1 MWKFLLPFSLLGTLV
16 LLTFSCANPVAPTG
30 GPRDKTPP
38 QLIPEESTPNFQTN
52 FSKQRIEL
60 TYDEWVQLQDVFTQ
74 VVVSPPLEFRPKID
88 LKKRTVRLDFNEREA
103 LREDATYV
111 INFGDA
117 IQDLTERN
125 KAKMVFVFS
134 TGDFIDSLSLS
145 GQVVDAFSGKP
156 VEEVLFL
163 LYENKAD
170 SVVRTERPFYFGKTD
185 KQGNFKINN
194 VKAGT
199 FKGFALTDQNLN
211 YLFDSEVEKI
221 GFPDSLIQI
230 TDSIQPQVKVRL
242 FSELPTLFL
251 TDEESDD
258 YGLVKLI
265 FNREPYDAKVGY
277 DNLNQFIYFEP
288 ENDTI
293 RLWYDLKEDREWN
306 VYIDR
311 DTIVDTVRVE
321 AGLKAEFLQ
330 NARLNWVK
338 KRPGDAPI
346 TLSPT
351 EPITLTFSHPLAGFD
366 TSGIR
371 LFEDSIRTPV
381 QPLVQLDSVKKRQ
394 LFLQFA
400 RRGGLAYELEILPG
414 MVFDQYGLRNRDTL
428 RQVYNAAP
436 PKEFGNLLLKIT
448 GLRPDTTYLIRLL
461 VKGGELVEEFQ
472 VNKIESFEHRFQ
484 TLSPGNYVA
493 EVIEDLDGNGRWSTG
508 NYDLKRQP
516 ERLLTKEL
524 EQLRAN
530 WDVEAE
536 LQAVFSNK
544 KEE

>member
-1 MWKFLLPFSLLGTLV
+1 
-16 LLTFSCANPVAPTG
+16 
-30 GPRDKTPP
+30 
-38 QLIPEESTPNFQTN
+38 
-52 FSKQRIEL
+52 
-60 TYDEWVQLQDVFTQ
+60 
-74 VVVSPPLEFRPKID
+74 LEYRPKID
-88 LKKRTVRLDFNEREA
+88 LKKRTVRFDFNEREV
-103 LREDATYV
+103 LHEDATYV
-111 INFGDA
+111 INFGGA

-163 LYENKAD
+163 LYENQAD

-185 KQGNFKINN
+185 KQGNFTINN
-194 VKAGT
+194 VKGGT
-199 FKGFALTDQNLN
+199 FKGFALADQNLN

-230 TDSIQPQVKVRL
+230 TDSIQPQVKIRL

-251 TDEESDD
+251 TDEESDR

-265 FNREPYDAKVGY
+265 FNREPYDAKVDY
-277 DNLNQFIYFEP
+277 DHLHQFIYFEP
-288 ENDTI
+288 VNDTI
-293 RLWYDLKEDREWN
+293 RLWYDLKDDREWN
-306 VYIDR
+306 VYVER
-311 DTIVDTVRVE
+311 DTIVDTIRVE
-321 AGLKAEFLQ
+321 AGLKTEFLQ

-346 TLSPT
+346 TLAPAD
-351 EPITLTFSHPLAGFD
+351 PIKLLFNHPLAGFD
-366 TSGIR
+366 TSGIH
-371 LFEDSIRTPV
+371 LFEDSLHTFV
-381 QPLVQLDSVKKRQ
+381 QPVIQLDSVKKRQ
-394 LFLQFA
+394 MFLQFP
-400 RRGGLAYELEILPG
+400 RRPGLAYELEILPG
-414 MVFDQYGLRNRDTL
+414 MVIDQFGLRNTDTL
-428 RQVYNAAP
+428 RQVYNAAS
-436 PKEFGNLLLKIT
+436 PKEYGNLLLKISE
-448 GLRPDTTYLIRLL
+448 LHPDTTYVIRLL
-461 VKGGELVEEFQ
+461 GKGSELIDKFQ
-472 VNKIESFEHRFQ
+472 VSGGNSFEHLFHA
-484 TLSPGNYVA
+484 LPAGKYVV

-536 LQAVFSNK
+536 LQAEFSSNK
-544 KEE
+544 EE